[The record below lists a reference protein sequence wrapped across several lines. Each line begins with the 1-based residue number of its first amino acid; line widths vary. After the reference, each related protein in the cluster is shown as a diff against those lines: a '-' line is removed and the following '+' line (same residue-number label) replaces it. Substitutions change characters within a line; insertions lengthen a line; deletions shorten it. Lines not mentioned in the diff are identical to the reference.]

1 MEPESW
7 WSVTL
12 LRRAHQW
19 TGTLVMDTF
28 AFAMAASLGA
38 LAVVPGFKWEAEEL
52 TLTMRQ
58 TLTQVA
64 TKDGVVD
71 LRTFFV
77 ELEKEVTQKSN
88 KPEQLEFLGKLNDL
102 AACVQ
107 QLGPRLEDALTTG
120 SVEQR
125 MQSLLEGA
133 RDCASA
139 AIQGL
144 SKVVD
149 SQAASVLAGLP
160 DLVVATRGIWQESIR
175 RTAGGEHPG
184 NGHQIRPVHPLPA
197 VSGCKMGAD
206 AGRRRARRRRRA
218 PCRHLPEY
226 FQHRGD
232 PCLSDGNRRASD
244 TRIRRH
250 RSHDGLNLREPGRE
264 AIRCPGRWNVQQ
276 LGRVS
281 HPTRSCPTLLPHV
294 VELGNHTERHPAGCV
309 VGATDRKG
317 VQFRCSVPLF
327 SSAVQFH

>member
-1 MEPESW
+1 MVGVYYKGLKGVYLPPHGAGEL
-7 WSVTL
+7 VVGDT

-160 DLVVATRGIWQESIR
+160 DLVVATRGIWQAAFAGPQAASI
-175 RTAGGEHPG
+175 
-184 NGHQIRPVHPLPA
+184 PVT
-197 VSGCKMGAD
+197 VTK
-206 AGRRRARRRRRA
+206 
-218 PCRHLPEY
+218 
-226 FQHRGD
+226 FD
-232 PCLSDGNRRASD
+232 PS
-244 TRIRRH
+244 T
-250 RSHDGLNLREPGRE
+250 PY
-264 AIRCPGRWNVQQ
+264 
-276 LGRVS
+276 
-281 HPTRSCPTLLPHV
+281 LLYR
-294 VELGNHTERHPAGCV
+294 NA
-309 VGATDRKG
+309 KW
-317 VQFRCSVPLF
+317 
-327 SSAVQFH
+327 